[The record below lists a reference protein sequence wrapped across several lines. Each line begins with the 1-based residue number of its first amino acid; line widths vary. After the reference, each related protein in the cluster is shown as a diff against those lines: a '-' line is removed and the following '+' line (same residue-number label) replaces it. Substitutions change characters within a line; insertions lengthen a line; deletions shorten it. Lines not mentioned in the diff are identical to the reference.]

1 MKIVRL
7 ERKTR
12 VFRCFLALHHPILWV
27 FEYLIKNAF
36 IAISTQVMHHLTVK
50 SKLNFSLVHCEIKH
64 IIVGFLLSLIQT
76 LTIKL
81 FEHLPQ

>member
-1 MKIVRL
+1 MYHWNKYLQDLPMKIVRL

-36 IAISTQVMHHLTVK
+36 INHASARIAE
-50 SKLNFSLVHCEIKH
+50 LN
-64 IIVGFLLSLIQT
+64 VGPGTT
-76 LTIKL
+76 L
-81 FEHLPQ
+81 EEAAERAYRS